1 MWSFLVHPNCYKK
14 TLLFFSPN
22 IRMTGKNVIFGDKIT
37 KKSDFYENK
46 KVTKIDEIDVNQ
58 ILISKE
64 EPYVTKNYFKY
75 FIWILYTTTKYGK
88 KLKNFWEYNL
98 IVNLFTVTMIN
109 T

>member
-1 MWSFLVHPNCYKK
+1 
-14 TLLFFSPN
+14 
-22 IRMTGKNVIFGDKIT
+22 MTGKNVIFGDKIT
-37 KKSDFYENK
+37 KKGDFYKNK

-58 ILISKE
+58 ISISKE

-75 FIWILYTTTKYGK
+75 FIRILYTTIKYGK

>member
-1 MWSFLVHPNCYKK
+1 
-14 TLLFFSPN
+14 
-22 IRMTGKNVIFGDKIT
+22 MTGKNVIFGDKIT

-75 FIWILYTTTKYGK
+75 FI
-88 KLKNFWEYNL
+88 
-98 IVNLFTVTMIN
+98 
-109 T
+109 